1 MRLKNGQPEKET
13 AQKNRQAQ
21 TQKAAE
27 TVASQKQVTLSFIS
41 GAIPENCCNVR
52 SGTRVLATDIC
63 FLQRVNYLETVS

>member
-41 GAIPENCCNVR
+41 G
-52 SGTRVLATDIC
+52 
-63 FLQRVNYLETVS
+63 TVSGKCLHRPFPAWHCWRRTFAFLTRTIL

>member
-41 GAIPENCCNVR
+41 GMIPENGCNVR
-52 SGTRVLATDIC
+52 SGTLVLATDIC

>member
-41 GAIPENCCNVR
+41 GSTFRKMFASSVSGMALLGTDVR
-52 SGTRVLATDIC
+52 FLTRTIH
-63 FLQRVNYLETVS
+63 

>member
-1 MRLKNGQPEKET
+1 MRLNNGQPEKET

-41 GAIPENCCNVR
+41 GIF
-52 SGTRVLATDIC
+52 SGKCLHRPFPAWLCWERTFA
-63 FLQRVNYLETVS
+63 FKLQMIY